1 MAGSGFWGSSRKA
14 AISNQQSA
22 ISNQQSAIS
31 NQQSAISNQQSVSS
45 PSGKLPEIQKP
56 GARLNASG

>member
-31 NQQSAISNQQSVSS
+31 NQQSAISNQFR
-45 PSGKLPEIQKP
+45 
-56 GARLNASG
+56 RLQESCLKFKSQGHG